1 MGTFALADA
10 VAIFAL
16 VASLVLVLLL
26 VVLPPL
32 LPSDD
37 DDEEEDDGVVLS
49 FLARKS
55 PHTNR
60 SSAVHWARCNR
71 RRVAWLV
78 MLLTRSVSTVLQG
91 QGQE

>member
-1 MGTFALADA
+1 MDTPAFNALRGIDTRKRVDKSLYHA
-10 VAIFAL
+10 AIEA
-16 VASLVLVLLL
+16 
-26 VVLPPL
+26 
-32 LPSDD
+32 
-37 DDEEEDDGVVLS
+37 DEEEDDGVVLS